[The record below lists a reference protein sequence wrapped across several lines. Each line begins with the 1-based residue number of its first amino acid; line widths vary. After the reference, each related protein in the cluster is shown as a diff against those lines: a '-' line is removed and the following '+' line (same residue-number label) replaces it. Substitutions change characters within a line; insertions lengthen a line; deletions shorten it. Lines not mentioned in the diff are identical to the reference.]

1 MNNEQWYDAAQL
13 ALTDIIMHIVEYLQ
27 AKVSVMAEKIQKD
40 QELGNVEAEAADDK
54 NNEDAPPEDE
64 ERLPDIKEMARR
76 GTNAVILALEKKSS
90 IEERKLE
97 VIKLEAQQRR
107 LRFRKDQAR

>member
-1 MNNEQWYDAAQL
+1 M
-13 ALTDIIMHIVEYLQ
+13 
-27 AKVSVMAEKIQKD
+27 
-40 QELGNVEAEAADDK
+40 
-54 NNEDAPPEDE
+54 
-64 ERLPDIKEMARR
+64 PDIKEMARR

-107 LRFRKDQAR
+107 LRFRKD